1 MATSLGAPFILPM
14 IQALGDEEVVNEFE
28 TYFSSLVGDV
38 EKNNDKYSAAMRQL
52 EDLLALERETAAVKA
67 KVAAFN
73 VDYNDDLV
81 SGMGK
86 LQRVFIQ
93 IYKTQKKKRY
103 WKRRKK
109 RPQQ

>member
-1 MATSLGAPFILPM
+1 MTICMRAPYIVSV

-81 SGMGK
+81 SVMG
-86 LQRVFIQ
+86 RIV
-93 IYKTQKKKRY
+93 
-103 WKRRKK
+103 
-109 RPQQ
+109 